1 MPDAIMQVTA
11 GIRRE
16 TKRNDGDPV
25 NVRGLRDG
33 SLVWGPNWLEMLS
46 FEGRVFEAQFGT
58 IDTPI
63 ATQLTYDTT
72 LPSLTVDVPP
82 DIIAIPLYFEIQFT
96 VTVAIAHAQLL
107 YGTTRSM
114 GATAAAFTAL
124 TPLNLRLGSTRAS
137 ACKVGHTVTVTGG
150 DVQTNARYL
159 SHLGNQGDLDA
170 IAVDANYKWSCAK
183 MPMLPMVEDGGNISA
198 MFYNNN
204 AASKAFAKLVWAEFN
219 KEEIRL
225 PQN

>member
-16 TKRNDGDPV
+16 SRRNDGDPV
-25 NVRGLRDG
+25 NLRGLRDG
-33 SLVWGPNWLEMLS
+33 SMVWGPNWLEMLS

-58 IDTPI
+58 IDTPV

-82 DIIAIPLYFEIQFT
+82 DIVAIPLYFEIQFT
-96 VTVAIAHAQLL
+96 ATVAITHVQLL
-107 YGTTRSM
+107 YGTTRPWNAS
-114 GATAAAFTAL
+114 AAAGTVL
-124 TPLNLRLGSTRAS
+124 TPLNLRIGSSRTS
-137 ACKVGHTVTVTGG
+137 ACKVGHTFTVTGG

-170 IAVDANYKWSCAK
+170 LAIDANYKWSCAK
-183 MPMLPMVEDGGNISA
+183 MPILPIVEDGGNISA
-198 MFYNNN
+198 MFYNNS
-204 AASKAFAKLVWAEFN
+204 ASTRAWAKLVWAEFN

-225 PQN
+225 PQ